1 MRQGSSVSTVTGHG
15 FDHPAS
21 ISGDCRHSNPPSL
34 PSNSTR
40 ETYPRTKRSERE
52 ACNLLLDQKLKM
64 RGFIPPLPLRPDGVA
79 CDSAHGQRLLCVF
92 VVIIIIIII
101 IIIMCK
107 RFWVVSRRHF
117 WC

>member
-1 MRQGSSVSTVTGHG
+1 MGLTTPPPFLATADILIR
-15 FDHPAS
+15 PAS
-21 ISGDCRHSNPPSL
+21 RPIVLAKRMPGQSGRNAKLAIYFHL
-34 PSNSTR
+34 H
-40 ETYPRTKRSERE
+40 
-52 ACNLLLDQKLKM
+52 QKLKM

-92 VVIIIIIII
+92 VIIII